1 MILAQRLPWL
11 VLAGSSLIVLS
22 PFLYFLHYLIFR
34 DPHHIAVYLLGDL
47 AFLPLEVLMVT
58 LILHRLLTV
67 SFFTGGADEPLR
79 PEGDAGD

>member
-22 PFLYFLHYLIFR
+22 ALLYFLHYLIFR
-34 DPHHIAVYLLGDL
+34 DPHHIAIYLLGDL
-47 AFLPLEVLMVT
+47 AFLPLAVLMVT
-58 LILHRLLTV
+58 LILHRLLAV

-79 PEGDAGD
+79 PGGDAGD